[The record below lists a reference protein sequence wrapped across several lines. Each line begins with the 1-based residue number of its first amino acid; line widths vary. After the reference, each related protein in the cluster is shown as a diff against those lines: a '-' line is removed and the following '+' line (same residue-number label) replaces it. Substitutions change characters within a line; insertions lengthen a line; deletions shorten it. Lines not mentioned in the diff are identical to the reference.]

1 MGRGLRAGGPRT
13 GRAAAMTAGEVRAG
27 LRAAIVAIG
36 NEMLG
41 PLRQDTNSLWITA
54 RLEDLGI
61 PVVRKSIV
69 PDNPDAIGRE
79 LSFVAQNA
87 NLVFTTGGLGP
98 TADDVT
104 VPAIARA
111 LGLSLSRNEPYL
123 ARMRQRFER

>member
-69 PDNPDAIGRE
+69 ADDPDAIGRE
-79 LSFVAQNA
+79 LSFVTRNA
-87 NLVFTTGGLGP
+87 NLVFTTCGLGA
-98 TADDVT
+98 TAYDVT
-104 VPAIARA
+104 VPAVPHVR
-111 LGLSLSRNEPYL
+111 GLYL
-123 ARMRQRFER
+123 ARI